1 MKAFLAL
8 PVALLLNA
16 CMTYP
21 PPSTAPYRAIGTE
34 PFWSL
39 VIDDRDVTFIP
50 AGGEPIRQPRPPA
63 IVGIAGEIYQTPR
76 IHVNIVHAHCSD
88 GMSDKIYS
96 DKVQVD
102 VDGKRFNGCGG
113 DPVAPAT
120 LAGTNWRVESVNGRP
135 TPQQGDYFVQFD
147 ADRVSAK
154 FGCNSMSGGYSV
166 GGDTLNVGA
175 MAMTRMFC
183 PEPAMSFENQGA
195 KILGQPVT
203 MKPNGDRLTLSNSAG
218 TIELSQTF

>member
-1 MKAFLAL
+1 MRRRSRGSSDSCRNQLARG
-8 PVALLLNA
+8 V
-16 CMTYP
+16 
-21 PPSTAPYRAIGTE
+21 G
-34 PFWSL
+34 
-39 VIDDRDVTFIP
+39 
-50 AGGEPIRQPRPPA
+50 QRP
-63 IVGIAGEIYQTPR
+63 
-76 IHVNIVHAHCSD
+76 
-88 GMSDKIYS
+88 
-96 DKVQVD
+96 
-102 VDGKRFNGCGG
+102 
-113 DPVAPAT
+113 
-120 LAGTNWRVESVNGRP
+120 P

-175 MAMTRMFC
+175 MAMTRKFC

-218 TIELSQTF
+218 TIELRQTF